1 MQTSQQSDQ
10 KLVCILLLVALEQ
23 RTQPSDGLEEGGGED
38 GLPGL
43 GPALAVGVAELLEQ
57 VMECLD
63 HVQKT
68 LLLRVPLL
76 RLGVQTHQVL
86 VKVVETVTEA
96 RGEPQRVEDRV
107 EEAGVAQVGE
117 TRHAHTPLCP
127 APSVHGAHTGALTT
141 RGNRWHANKIWAA
154 TIRSC

>member
-1 MQTSQQSDQ
+1 M
-10 KLVCILLLVALEQ
+10 CILLLVALEQ

-107 EEAGVAQVGE
+107 EEAGVA
-117 TRHAHTPLCP
+117 
-127 APSVHGAHTGALTT
+127 
-141 RGNRWHANKIWAA
+141 
-154 TIRSC
+154 